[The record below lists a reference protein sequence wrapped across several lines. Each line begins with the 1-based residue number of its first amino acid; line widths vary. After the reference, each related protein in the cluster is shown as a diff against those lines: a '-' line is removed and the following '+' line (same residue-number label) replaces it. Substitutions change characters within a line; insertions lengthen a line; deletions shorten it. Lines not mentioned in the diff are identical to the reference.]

1 MRVGAPKLRLKP
13 VRKDTHQVSE
23 ERHSG
28 MNRESRGLQSRQS
41 DKRVLGPEL
50 EREDA
55 VAEVLK
61 DNDPT
66 HSIAQ

>member
-1 MRVGAPKLRLKP
+1 
-13 VRKDTHQVSE
+13 
-23 ERHSG
+23 